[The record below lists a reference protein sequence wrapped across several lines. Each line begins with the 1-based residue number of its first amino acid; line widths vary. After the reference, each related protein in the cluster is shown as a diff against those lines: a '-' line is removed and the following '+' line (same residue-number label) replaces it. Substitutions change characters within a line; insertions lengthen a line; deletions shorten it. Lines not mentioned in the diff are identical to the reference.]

1 MDDLQFRLQQLDGK
15 ASALL
20 HILSTFQ
27 GVEEK
32 EENVPAETF
41 GRSKQELLAEGVD
54 LGQAMHVDREV
65 AVVVDNAD
73 ANAQMEWRG
82 TPVEEEL
89 WDEATHAT

>member
-1 MDDLQFRLQQLDGK
+1 
-15 ASALL
+15 
-20 HILSTFQ
+20 
-27 GVEEK
+27 
-32 EENVPAETF
+32 
-41 GRSKQELLAEGVD
+41 
-54 LGQAMHVDREV
+54 MHVDREV

>member
-1 MDDLQFRLQQLDGK
+1 MDGK

-27 GVEEK
+27 GAGEQ

-41 GRSKQELLAEGVD
+41 GRSEQELLVEGVD

-73 ANAQMEWRG
+73 ANTQMEWRG